1 MNSSANDPAI
11 VEAVDELAALCT
23 ALRISDYCVCAAEEH
38 ECTAEDEKAR
48 AALFAAID
56 ERCDA
61 RVINAARLTAAHVH
75 LTIAEQELAKRDLA
89 RSVAHATEA
98 QRLMAPATHEDNVVE
113 RVRTLMHGSADGNK
127 WSKPEGT

>member
-1 MNSSANDPAI
+1 MSSANDPAI
-11 VEAVDELAALCT
+11 VEAVDAVEALCT
-23 ALRISDYCVCAAEEH
+23 ALRISDYCVGGIEEQETFAEAV
-38 ECTAEDEKAR
+38 TAK

-56 ERCDA
+56 ARCDA